1 MQSYSQLQQDLRVL
15 QFYKIKTNGFFVDI
29 GAADGIELSNTYL
42 LESHANW
49 KGICVEPNPN
59 NYSKLIVNRPKS
71 ICCDKAIYN
80 ETGLI
85 LDFDIAHI
93 NPLLSGISGLN
104 NVTHLKS
111 VVDAYKSTIQVETLS
126 LTDLLD
132 KNNAPNFIEYLS
144 LDTEGSEYEIL
155 KNFNFDK
162 YIFGLIDVEHNYIEP
177 IRSQIRDLLL
187 ANGYNYIGENSW
199 DDCYKHSSV

>member
-1 MQSYSQLQQDLRVL
+1 MQSYSQLQQDLNVL
-15 QFYKIKTNGFFVDI
+15 KFYKLKTNGFFVEI

-42 LESHANW
+42 LERYVNW

-59 NYSKLIVNRPKS
+59 NYSKLVLNRPNS

-85 LDFDIAHI
+85 LDFDIA
-93 NPLLSGISGLN
+93 NNSEVLSGISSHITNVWKRDVDN
-104 NVTHLKS
+104 NKT
-111 VVDAYKSTIQVETLS
+111 TIQIETLS

-132 KNNAPNFIEYLS
+132 KNNAPSFIEYLS

-155 KNFNFDK
+155 KNFNFNK
-162 YIFGLIDVEHNYIEP
+162 YIFGLIDVEHNYQEP
-177 IRSQIRDLLL
+177 TRTNIRELLL
-187 ANGYNYIGENSW
+187 GNGYIFIGQNYF
-199 DDCYKHSSV
+199 DDCYKHNSV

>member
-29 GAADGIELSNTYL
+29 GAADGIDISNTYL
-42 LESHANW
+42 LEACADW

-59 NYSKLIVNRPKS
+59 NYNKLILNRPKS

-85 LDFDIAHI
+85 LDFDIA
-93 NPLLSGISGLN
+93 NDLPLFSGISSDIGIWKSSVDN
-104 NVTHLKS
+104 NKT
-111 VVDAYKSTIQVETLS
+111 TIKVQTLS

-132 KNNAPNFIEYLS
+132 KNNAPTFIEYIS

-155 KNFNFDK
+155 KNFKFDK
-162 YIFGLIDVEHNYIEP
+162 YIFGLIDVEHNYEEP
-177 IRSQIRDLLL
+177 RRSKIRELLL
-187 ANGYNYIGENSW
+187 ANGYIYIGENKW
-199 DDCYKHSSV
+199 DDSYKHNSL

>member
-29 GAADGIELSNTYL
+29 GAADGIQLSNTYL
-42 LESHANW
+42 LEACANW
-49 KGICVEPNPN
+49 KGICIEPNPN
-59 NYSKLIVNRPKS
+59 NYNKLILNRPYS

-80 ETGLI
+80 QTGLI
-85 LDFDIAHI
+85 LDFDIAHDS
-93 NPLLSGISGLN
+93 PLLSGISSDISSRF
-104 NVTHLKS
+104 KPI
-111 VVDAYKSTIQVETLS
+111 VDNKKSTIQVETIL
-126 LTDLLD
+126 LTELLD

-177 IRSQIRDLLL
+177 IRSQIRELLL
-187 ANGYNYIGENSW
+187 ANGYIYICENEW
-199 DDCYKHSSV
+199 DDCYKHNSV

>member
-29 GAADGIELSNTYL
+29 GAADGIAISNTYL
-42 LESHANW
+42 LEACTDW

-59 NYSKLIVNRPKS
+59 NYNKLILNRPKS

-80 ETGLI
+80 KTGLI
-85 LDFDIAHI
+85 LDFDISHTDQ
-93 NPLLSGISGLN
+93 LLSGISGLN

-111 VVDAYKSTIQVETLS
+111 VVDANKSTIQVETLL

-162 YIFGLIDVEHNYIEP
+162 YTFGLIDVEHNYIEP
-177 IRSQIRDLLL
+177 IRSQIRELLL
-187 ANGYNYIGENSW
+187 ANGYIYIGENQW
-199 DDCYKHSSV
+199 DDSYKHKSV